1 MNNINNEILSAIDK
15 IETVTMESE
24 MNVLTAMC
32 DAYEKSAI
40 ILENYEGDDV
50 SCFDIFQEGF
60 KDDVKEAF
68 KGKDGEH
75 IVKKI
80 LMVIPR
86 LLAAIGKAIKR
97 FFNKKKDQQVINN
110 LKAVEKMDINTVSM
124 KDLEGKRDESISNIS
139 SSHVDVDVDVSAEEI
154 KKMIADNLAKSNS
167 TFEKNA
173 QEIDNMQKDIETLLD
188 SMCEDK
194 TIKTTLR
201 LEDVSHVLKLMF
213 DQLNEFDVIF
223 ETIATTNDANK
234 ELDNLIYKYGRHP
247 IWNICDDRND
257 VRRFLS
263 FSKPKE
269 YTIDEACEFIKGKA
283 EMCQRLIDVV
293 DDKIRRINLMIK
305 HEEEQIKKSNAY
317 KERHRDEQ
325 NKVSY
330 ADKDI
335 GYSKEAIRM
344 YQRMIDMMRRF
355 TILIPNL
362 LIIIEVE
369 TSTWNEA
376 AKIALGLK
384 RNGSTDP
391 SISEMRAKIK
401 EQEKEFS
408 DKMGQTRKYID
419 QI

>member
-1 MNNINNEILSAIDK
+1 MHLVQS
-15 IETVTMESE
+15 
-24 MNVLTAMC
+24 
-32 DAYEKSAI
+32 
-40 ILENYEGDDV
+40 
-50 SCFDIFQEGF
+50 
-60 KDDVKEAF
+60 
-68 KGKDGEH
+68 
-75 IVKKI
+75 
-80 LMVIPR
+80 
-86 LLAAIGKAIKR
+86 IGKAIRR
-97 FFNKKKDQQVINN
+97 FFNKKKDQQVIKY
-110 LKAVEKMDINTVSM
+110 LKAIEKMDINTVSM
-124 KDLEGKRDESISNIS
+124 KDLEGKHDESIGNIS
-139 SSHVDVDVDVSAEEI
+139 SSHVDVDVSAEEI

-167 TFEKNA
+167 S
-173 QEIDNMQKDIETLLD
+173 IDDGILEEMNKANEVPLNDLLD

-194 TIKTTLR
+194 KIKTTLR
-201 LEDVSHVLKLMF
+201 LEDVSHVLKLMC

-344 YQRMIDMMRRF
+344 YQRMIDMMRQF